1 MTVPGHETKI
11 NVLRAFLNPTNKMEM
26 QMINV
31 FNDSS
36 SITTKFFRAD
46 FFYLPT
52 SKAPTSIEIIRTKK
66 LQIACDSAY
75 LPSSGPLIYN
85 MYDSSKI
92 KW

>member
-1 MTVPGHETKI
+1 
-11 NVLRAFLNPTNKMEM
+11 
-26 QMINV
+26 MINV

-46 FFYLPT
+46 FFFIFPPLKLPQV
-52 SKAPTSIEIIRTKK
+52 SKSSGEQKT